1 MPAKP
6 PPITSDVAAQLQM
19 LGQRIRQRR
28 KQLKISATVAAESA
42 AMSRTSWHRIEKGEP
57 AVTMGAYLSAMA
69 VLGLR
74 VELRDPRDERRGER
88 ERISTPIRPADYP
101 QLQQLAWHVRE
112 GTELTAREALD
123 IYERN
128 LRHLDLSAMS
138 PKELH
143 LLAAL
148 RASFQEDTDEF

>member
-6 PPITSDVAAQLQM
+6 PPITSDVATRLQV

-28 KQLKISATVAAESA
+28 KQLKVSATVAAESA
-42 AMSRTSWHRIEKGEP
+42 AMSRTTWHRIEKGEP

-69 VLGLR
+69 ALGLAF
-74 VELRDPRDERRGER
+74 ELRAPQEKQHEY
-88 ERISTPIRPADYP
+88 ERIITPIRPADYP
-101 QLQQLAWHVRE
+101 QLKQLAWHVRE
-112 GTELTAREALD
+112 NTELTAREAYD

-128 LRHLDLSAMS
+128 LRHLDMSAMT
-138 PKELH
+138 PQELR

-148 RASFQEDTDEF
+148 REEFQLDANEF